1 MDETRTIND
10 EKAVQS
16 VIETVQSMI
25 NPFDYDGDSL
35 VNISNGVVASDVVAH
50 DMKQMRF
57 KGEDAALSFIKER
70 IVVEKPD
77 IHSKIKRTDLKT
89 FSSMSKKTKAKDS
102 KGKLTELNNSKNLF
116 AKMIMVAKSRDLDLK
131 EVFKYSLR
139 PIPLSIA
146 SFDGGLMKTVKAKL
160 MHAVEEEVS
169 DLYVDRCEGNSAVL
183 IDGMA
188 FLQTISSIPLTF
200 GELSTLILTQIIKI
214 AVSLRCS
221 RVDFVCDRYPDTS
234 IKNLEREKR
243 AADGAQVFKIYN
255 DQQKVPK
262 QWKKFLSAGENKEEI
277 QKYLF
282 NTWKDKS
289 PYILRGIEVFVTHQN
304 ECHKL
309 SASEEKIVCTE
320 VERLMCDHE
329 EADTRLILHASN
341 AAQTHS
347 NVIIRSPDTDV
358 FFVALNA
365 SLVIHCEIFFLT
377 GTQNKTRIISLGRLK
392 HELGSTFCA
401 GLLGLHAVTGSSFF
415 SFVQL
420 SHSEKCSR
428 NFTIP
433 IIHCYCMFIVLFK
446 KKYCCLSFRLR
457 HNKFVLRQR

>member
-35 VNISNGVVASDVVAH
+35 VSISDGVVASDVVAH

-77 IHSKIKRTDLKT
+77 IHSKIKRDLKT

-116 AKMIMVAKSRDLDLK
+116 AKMIMIAKSRDLDLK

-139 PIPLSIA
+139 PIPLSIT

-188 FLQTISSIPLTF
+188 LLQTISSIPLTF
-200 GELSTLILTQIIKI
+200 GELSTLILTQIVKI

-234 IKNLEREKR
+234 IKSLGRGKR
-243 AADGAQVFKIYN
+243 AADGAKVVKIYN

-289 PYILRGIEVFVTHQN
+289 PYILRGIEVFVPHQN

-309 SASEEKIVCTE
+309 
-320 VERLMCDHE
+320 
-329 EADTRLILHASN
+329 
-341 AAQTHS
+341 
-347 NVIIRSPDTDV
+347 
-358 FFVALNA
+358 
-365 SLVIHCEIFFLT
+365 
-377 GTQNKTRIISLGRLK
+377 
-392 HELGSTFCA
+392 
-401 GLLGLHAVTGSSFF
+401 
-415 SFVQL
+415 
-420 SHSEKCSR
+420 
-428 NFTIP
+428 
-433 IIHCYCMFIVLFK
+433 
-446 KKYCCLSFRLR
+446 
-457 HNKFVLRQR
+457 